1 MQKYGYFLC
10 FYINGHQANISG
22 FYLITIYSRYI
33 AVAYTAELDISR
45 SHVGP
50 HYGNQSRGCLKVGS
64 PLWPL
69 AVPRG
74 GGGCGGHLTS
84 EIRSVGGGGLQ
95 GPPAYC
101 LFFWRWRAWYFSRN
115 LCNSLDPIHGRQFSR
130 NLLTAIAFVPVRR
143 RQFFAKSTLTCQC
156 GLEHMLC
163 DGRGRW
169 ADHWHLHCATE

>member
-10 FYINGHQANISG
+10 FHISGHQANISG
-22 FYLITIYSRYI
+22 FYLITVYSRYI
-33 AVAYTAELDISR
+33 TVVYIAELDISR

-64 PLWPL
+64 PLWPP

-74 GGGCGGHLTS
+74 GWSCHLTS
-84 EIRSVGGGGLQ
+84 EIISVGGGGLQ

-101 LFFWRWRAWYFSRN
+101 PFFWHQRARYFSRN
-115 LCNSLDPIHGRQFSR
+115 LGNSLDPIHGRQFSR

-143 RQFFAKSTLTCQC
+143 RQFFARSTLAYLSMRART
-156 GLEHMLC
+156 H
-163 DGRGRW
+163 
-169 ADHWHLHCATE
+169 AA